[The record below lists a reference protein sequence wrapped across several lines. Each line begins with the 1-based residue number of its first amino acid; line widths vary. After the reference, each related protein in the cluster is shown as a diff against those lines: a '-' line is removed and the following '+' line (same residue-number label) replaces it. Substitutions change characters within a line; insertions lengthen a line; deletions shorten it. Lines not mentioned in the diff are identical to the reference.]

1 MIKNLAIT
9 VFLALGGLASA
20 ATYWVEGVT
29 PQHGWYDADKDSRDV
44 GNMCWAATAAN
55 MLAWWQDHNPQFKQM
70 GPQGHEAIWN
80 TYRQAFPNCAGEP
93 FYVLQWWFNGVLA
106 TDKIKLTD
114 FGKGQGGY
122 YKALAESCGRAFPGT
137 DLKWE
142 NVADNSSARL
152 RELMSQGYAVAIG
165 IRRLDDFNKITP
177 VWHMLSLWGVEYDEE
192 TRQVTA
198 VYLTDSN
205 DSAGEWPTVQKGLF
219 RAAAAM
225 REVTDEKGGK
235 TRGLVLRTPE
245 GWFKDN
251 ALITTLVE
259 LQADA
264 AVKREPA
271 PMPHSQLAEEH
282 PACAWDTYP
291 RWSALTPQR
300 IAEDMRFMLREAQG
314 TLDAICAVEPGR
326 ETFDNVFLAYQDMQ
340 YRLNQTEASL
350 SVLSANMDSPEVRA
364 ASDEMRPQYTAF
376 EAAITSN
383 EQLWA
388 VIKRAAA
395 QPWVKDL
402 SPARQR
408 FVQDVVDAFRDNG
421 ADLPP
426 AQKAR
431 KAELVQR
438 ISKLQLQFAKMLL
451 DSKNAWQLVVTD
463 KAQLAG
469 MSDEWMQRAAAAALK
484 KGFGTPENPQ
494 WLVTLDSGS
503 ANEVTA
509 NCTVSATR
517 KLVWEGGTSQ
527 GCGEHDTAP
536 VVQEILQLRLEL
548 ARLLGFK
555 NYADD
560 MTAHRMV
567 GSGDNALAFVDDMI
581 AKVKPAFDREV
592 DELRDWVQRETGTR
606 PDKFNPWDLSF
617 YSKQLQKR
625 KYDFDVDSLRPYFE
639 AEQVRIGM
647 FAIASRLY
655 GVTFRE
661 IPTVC
666 LKPGEK
672 APDGAA
678 EVWHPQVRL
687 FAVHAAA
694 TGAHLGS
701 FYMDIFP
708 RASKRTGAW
717 MSTIAFGAPATADAP
732 HRPHLAALCANVTPP
747 AEGKPALLPHRDVRT
762 LFHEFGH
769 MMHAMLSDCELQMQ
783 SGTLVDH
790 DFVELPSQLNE
801 NWVWEPE
808 ALATYARHYKTG
820 RPLPKDLLQ
829 KRLATRF
836 FFPAS
841 SVMAQLC
848 LAKLDLEMH
857 INFERKFQDRDIDAA
872 TEALLAGMRYPATA
886 SEPSMARKF
895 GHVMN
900 GGYAAGYYSYK
911 WAEVLAADAF
921 TRFSKEGVLN
931 PATGADYRRCI
942 LSKGDSKP
950 AMQLFDDFMHRKPN
964 PDALLQKQGII
975 K

>member
-9 VFLALGGLASA
+9 VFLTLGGLASA

-44 GNMCWAATAAN
+44 GNMCWAATASN
-55 MLAWWQDHNPQFKQM
+55 MLAWWQDRNPQFKQM
-70 GPQGHEAIWN
+70 GPQGHQAIWN
-80 TYRQAFPNCAGEP
+80 TYRKAFPNSSGEP

-122 YKALAESCGRAFPGT
+122 YKQLTESCGRAFPGT

-142 NVADNSSARL
+142 TVADNSSERL
-152 RELMSQGYAVAIG
+152 RELISQGYAVAIG

-192 TRQVTA
+192 THQVTA

-205 DSAGEWPTVQKGLF
+205 DSMGEWPTVQKGLF
-219 RAAAAM
+219 RAAATM
-225 REVTDEKGGK
+225 REVTDEKGNK
-235 TRGLVLRTPE
+235 TCGLVLKTPE

-271 PMPHSQLAEEH
+271 PMPHSSLAEEH
-282 PACAWDTYP
+282 PACAWDSYP
-291 RWSALTPQR
+291 RWSVLTPQR
-300 IAEDMRFMLREAQG
+300 IAEDMRFMLKDSQKR
-314 TLDAICAVEPGR
+314 LDAICAVEPGK

-340 YRLNQTEASL
+340 YRMNQTEAIL
-350 SVLSANMDSPEVRA
+350 SNLSANMDSPEVRA
-364 ASDEMRPQYTAF
+364 VSDEMRPLVTAF
-376 EAAITSN
+376 EAAVTSN

-395 QPWVKDL
+395 QPWVKGL

-408 FVQDVVDAFRDNG
+408 YVQDVVDAFHDNG
-421 ADLPP
+421 ADLSPE
-426 AQKAR
+426 QKAR

-438 ISKLQLQFAKMLL
+438 ISKLQLQFSKMIL
-451 DSKNAWQLVVTD
+451 DSKNAWQHVVTD
-463 KAQLAG
+463 KAQLDG
-469 MSDEWMQRAAAAALK
+469 MSDDWMQRAAAAAQK
-484 KGFGTPENPQ
+484 KGFGTPANPQ
-494 WLVTLDSGS
+494 WLITLDSGS
-503 ANEVTA
+503 ANEVMA
-509 NCTVSATR
+509 NCTVPATR
-517 KLVWEGGTSQ
+517 KLVWEGSASQ
-527 GCGEHDTAP
+527 GCGKYDTTP

-560 MTAHRMV
+560 MTVRRMV
-567 GSGDNALAFVDDMI
+567 ESGDKALAFVDGMI
-581 AKVKPAFDREV
+581 DKVKPAFDREV
-592 DELRDWVQRETGTR
+592 DELRDWIQQETGTR
-606 PDKFNPWDLSF
+606 PDKFNPWDISF
-617 YSKQLQKR
+617 YSKRLQKS
-625 KYDFDVDSLRPYFE
+625 KFDFDVDSLRPYFE

-647 FAIASRLY
+647 FSLASLLY

-687 FAVHAAA
+687 FAVHDLA

-708 RASKRTGAW
+708 RASKRAGAW
-717 MSTIAFGAPATADAP
+717 VSPMAFGSPATADAP
-732 HRPHLAALCANVTPP
+732 HRPHMAALCANVTPL
-747 AEGKPALLPHRDVRT
+747 AEGKPALLAHRDVRT

-769 MMHAMLSDCELQMQ
+769 MMHSMLTDCELQLQ

-820 RPLPKDLLQ
+820 QPLPQDLLQ

-841 SVMAQLC
+841 DAMNQLC

-857 INFERKFQDRDIDAA
+857 INYEEKFLDWNIDDA
-872 TEALLAGMRYPATA
+872 TDTLLEGLRYPTTVPV
-886 SEPSMARKF
+886 PSNARKF
-895 GHVMN
+895 GHVMS

-921 TRFSKEGVLN
+921 TRFAKEGVLN
-931 PATGADYRRCI
+931 PATGMDYRKAI
-942 LSKGDSKP
+942 LSKGNSKP
-950 AMQLFDDFMHRKPN
+950 AMQLFQDFLHRKPN